1 MIENELR
8 MKAVQEQKLQ
18 RKQTVVEAH
27 RLRLEEAERQ
37 KLEAEAKAVLEEHQK
52 QAEAEK

>member
-1 MIENELR
+1 